1 MEWYILNRI
10 LRKGQGWRLGWDTQA
25 IAYPGLIGGEDWAI
39 ELTAAEFADFCRLFE
54 QLATTMNLMSDE
66 LMEEERIAC
75 EAESE
80 LLWLEVEGFPNAY
93 SVRVIL
99 NQGRRC
105 EGNWPA
111 EVVRELYREIQKLKT
126 F

>member
-1 MEWYILNRI
+1 MGDRI
-10 LRKGQGWRLGWDTQA
+10 LKKGQGWRLGWDTQA
-25 IAYPGLIGGEDWAI
+25 MTYPGLIGGEDWAI
-39 ELTAAEFADFCRLFE
+39 ELNAAEFADFCRLFE
-54 QLATTMNLMSDE
+54 QLATTMNQMAEE
-66 LMEEERIAC
+66 LMAEERIAC

-80 LLWLEVEGFPNAY
+80 WLWLEVEGFPHAY
-93 SVRVIL
+93 SLRVIF

-111 EVVRELYREIQKLKT
+111 EVVEELYQEMQKLKT

>member
-1 MEWYILNRI
+1 MGDRI
-10 LRKGQGWRLGWDTQA
+10 LKKGIGWRLGWNTKA

-39 ELTAAEFADFCRLFE
+39 ELTSAEFADFCRLFE
-54 QLATTMNLMSDE
+54 QLATTMKVMAEE

-80 LLWLEVEGFPNAY
+80 LLWLEVEGFPQSY
-93 SVRVIL
+93 SLRVIL

-111 EVVRELYREIQKLKT
+111 EVVSELYQEMQKLNT

>member
-1 MEWYILNRI
+1 MSDRI
-10 LRKGQGWRLGWDTQA
+10 IKKGQGWRLGWKNEKTD
-25 IAYPGLIGGEDWAI
+25 YPGLIGGEDWAI
-39 ELTAAEFADFCRLFE
+39 ELTATEFSEFCRLFE
-54 QLATTMNLMSDE
+54 QLTTTMTAMKDE

-80 LLWLEVEGFPNAY
+80 LLWLEVEGFPHAY
-93 SVRVIL
+93 SLRVIL

-111 EVVRELYREIQKLKT
+111 EVVRELYQEIQKLKT